1 MKIVCFGDSLT
12 RGVTFVKGRLKI
24 LKNNYPKILQELFLS
39 NNKGESDEDIQIMN
53 KGVFNDNSDLL
64 ITRLD
69 RDVIQEKPDYVII
82 EIGGNDCDF
91 AWKEVAENPTDK
103 HEATVPVERYINNL
117 KSIIIKVKDAGI
129 TPILSTLPPLDPV
142 RYYERIT
149 ESFSSQVS
157 DWICKVG
164 GIEHWHSSYNR
175 ALKNM
180 AEELDIISIDVRS
193 AIKWAGDFKDLIS
206 DDGIHLT
213 ENGYKVFAEEIYQK
227 LIRVLENDSRIML
240 DNI

>member
-1 MKIVCFGDSLT
+1 MKIICFGDSLT

-24 LKNNYPKILQELFLS
+24 LKNNYPKILQELFL
-39 NNKGESDEDIQIMN
+39 NNYKDEFGEDIHIMN

-64 ITRLD
+64 IQRLE

-91 AWKEVAENPTDK
+91 VWAEVAKNPTDV

-117 KSIIIKVKDAGI
+117 KSIVIKIKEAGP

-142 RYYERIT
+142 RYYERIM
-149 ESFSSQVS
+149 ESYSSQVS

-164 GIEHWHSSYNR
+164 GIEHWHSNYNR
-175 ALKNM
+175 SLKKL
-180 AEELDIISIDVRS
+180 AEELNVMSIDVRS
-193 AIKWAGDFKDLIS
+193 AIKRAGDLKDLIS

-213 ENGYKVFAEEIYQK
+213 EKGYKVFAEEIFQK
-227 LIRVLENDSRIML
+227 LSRILENDTRIKM
-240 DNI
+240 DKV

>member
-1 MKIVCFGDSLT
+1 MKIICFGDSLT
-12 RGVTFVKGRLKI
+12 RGVSFVKGRLKI
-24 LKNNYPKILQELFLS
+24 LKNNYPKVLQELFLN
-39 NNKGESDEDIQIMN
+39 NNKGQYDEDIQIMN

-64 ITRLD
+64 ISRLD
-69 RDVIQEKPDYVII
+69 RDVIQEKPNYVII

-91 AWKEVAENPTDK
+91 AWAEVAKNPTDL

-117 KSIIIKVKDAGI
+117 KSIVIKIKEAGI

-149 ESFSSQVS
+149 ENFSSQVS

-175 ALKNM
+175 ALKKL
-180 AEELDIISIDVRS
+180 AEELDVMSIDVRS

-213 ENGYKVFAEEIYQK
+213 EIGYKVFAEEIFQK
-227 LIRVLENDSRIML
+227 LSRILENDVRINM
-240 DNI
+240 DQI